1 MITVK
6 IFAISWLVIFG
17 ICALETY
24 FTPKFKDKY
33 EDLNKK
39 R

>member
-1 MITVK
+1 MITVE
-6 IFAISWLVIFG
+6 IFAISWLVIFV
-17 ICALETY
+17 ICGLETY
-24 FTPKFKDKY
+24 FTPKFKEEN